1 MHYQYIFSFTHVN
14 QSDVQKIM
22 ESLNTRKAHGFD
34 GMPAKLLK
42 LSAPILAGEL
52 SRLINES
59 IDTDTCSFPDIFKL
73 AVVSSQ
79 FKKFW

>member
-1 MHYQYIFSFTHVN
+1 
-14 QSDVQKIM
+14 M

-42 LSAPILAGEL
+42 LSTPILAGEL
-52 SRLINES
+52 SRHINDS
-59 IDTDTCSFPDIFKL
+59 IDACSFPDMFKL

-79 FKKFW
+79 FKKIDNLIKSNYRPVSILTIALSLSK